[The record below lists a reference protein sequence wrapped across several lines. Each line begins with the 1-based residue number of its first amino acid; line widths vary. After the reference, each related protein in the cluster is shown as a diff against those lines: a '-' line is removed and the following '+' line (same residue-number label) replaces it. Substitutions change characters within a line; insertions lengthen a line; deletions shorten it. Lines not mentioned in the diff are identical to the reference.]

1 MLLGWWESRPVKD
14 TPFVFVCLN
23 EENFCKPYY
32 GKPFTV
38 RQHFMEKLCEE
49 VDVKPF
55 GFHAIR
61 HLTASTLYKLGY
73 EVAVI
78 QIVLRHQSP
87 NTTERY
93 LRRIG
98 LERVRDALED
108 ISKGEEAEVIAI
120 SEVAKKRSGSVI

>member
-1 MLLGWWESRPVKD
+1 MLLWWWENRPVKD
-14 TPFVFVCLN
+14 GPFVFVCLN
-23 EENFCKPYY
+23 EGKFFQPYY
-32 GKPFTV
+32 GKRFTS
-38 RQHFMEKLCEE
+38 RQHFMEKLCEKAG
-49 VDVKPF
+49 VKKF
-55 GFHAIR
+55 GFHGIR

-108 ISKGEEAEVIAI
+108 IAKGEEAEIIAI
-120 SEVAKKRSGSVI
+120 SEMAKQRGGSVI